1 MISWV
6 GELNLTLYR
15 WINRI
20 SVVTCFTEVQFP
32 AVKQFFWLKI
42 DINKD

>member
-20 SVVTCFTEVQFP
+20 IVVTCFIEVQFP
-32 AVKQFFWLKI
+32 AAKPFFGLRLT
-42 DINKD
+42 